1 MLRATRALIPIR
13 SMVWRRACGLSSP
26 RSTEVPIPMDGRRSA
41 TTTTRGDS
49 SANSSWTM
57 NTSLSRAAE
66 RRADDGQSI
75 QAASSPIWYSREPAT
90 SEPVPRRALL
100 TPPNA
105 GPTTRRRGMS
115 GNVPAVT
122 LRRRRGNVEVDVE
135 PRLRRELETA
145 GLDVE
150 GGGGPTAVP
159 DLRQEAGPEEQ
170 AVHEHWFDQPLD
182 VLRGHV
188 PAAVQHRPRPR
199 RAVEG
204 QRAADGA
211 ADRDDLQFAC
221 RPHEVD
227 DPAPNRFVHED
238 LLHRGAHHRDV
249 ADVDAGLQPGQWMA
263 AELLFHDPV
272 LVVHVRIAERGADEE
287 AVELRLRQ
295 REGALVLDRVLGRH
309 DEERRGEQACDSVD
323 GHLLLGHRLE
333 QRGLRLRHRAID
345 LVHEDDVGEHRPG
358 PELEV
363 PLALVEDRE
372 AGHVRRL

>member
-1 MLRATRALIPIR
+1 MIWT
-13 SMVWRRACGLSSP
+13 RACGLSSP
-26 RSTEVPIPMDGRRSA
+26 RSTEAPIPMDGRRSA

-49 SANSSWTM
+49 SANNSWTM

-122 LRRRRGNVEVDVE
+122 LRRRRGDVEVDV
-135 PRLRRELETA
+135 
-145 GLDVE
+145 
-150 GGGGPTAVP
+150 
-159 DLRQEAGPEEQ
+159 
-170 AVHEHWFDQPLD
+170 
-182 VLRGHV
+182 
-188 PAAVQHRPRPR
+188 
-199 RAVEG
+199 
-204 QRAADGA
+204 
-211 ADRDDLQFAC
+211 
-221 RPHEVD
+221 
-227 DPAPNRFVHED
+227 
-238 LLHRGAHHRDV
+238 
-249 ADVDAGLQPGQWMA
+249 DARLQPGQWMA

-272 LVVHVRIAERGADEE
+272 LVLRVRIAECGADEE

-295 REGALVLDRVLGRH
+295 RERALVLDRVLGRH

-333 QRGLRLRHRAID
+333 QRGLRLRHRAVD

-358 PELEV
+358 PDLEV
-363 PLALVEDRE
+363 RLALVEDRE
-372 AGHVRRL
+372 AGHVGRLQVRRALDPGGVRSLDRLRDRPGEHRFRGAR